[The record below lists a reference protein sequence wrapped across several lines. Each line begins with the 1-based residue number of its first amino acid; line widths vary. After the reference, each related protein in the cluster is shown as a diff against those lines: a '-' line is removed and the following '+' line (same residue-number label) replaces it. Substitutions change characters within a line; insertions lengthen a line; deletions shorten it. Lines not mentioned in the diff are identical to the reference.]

1 MSNFPLAIQTPH
13 THIKHM
19 THDYHNPDNLI
30 AEQVGEGYRLL
41 LKSELIGG
49 RGYIYEIEIWLPETG
64 VWDASGWT
72 GSDLNK
78 TYRVPL
84 ATWPLPEETA
94 WTLGNSVNGFTLS
107 EGQQWHRLDWTREM
121 LPEGWRPHIDGEA
134 IEEGDEWLSHAG
146 WRKFTLIGG
155 TISSEFCKHYRTRRP
170 LPTPEI
176 PWIPWHGGECPLKDD
191 ELREWEVKF
200 RDGATP
206 AVSKPSNFRW
216 EHINTVGDII
226 AYRVLKWKKPPVKE
240 PSYNAQPSGGA
251 WPGHPV
257 SKQQPTDN
265 EPWCP
270 QSPPH
275 PIAKDKGVYW
285 LNPEQFN
292 RACACVNACA
302 GIEDP
307 EESIPAAFLRI
318 IELEHDLSV
327 ACAEVE
333 GFVDL
338 LNHKIK
344 QMREP

>member
-1 MSNFPLAIQTPH
+1 
-13 THIKHM
+13 M

-41 LKSELIGG
+41 LKSELIQRPESLEIHCWDEQQSKWDTNGW
-49 RGYIYEIEIWLPETG
+49 RGYG
-64 VWDASGWT
+64 SG
-72 GSDLNK
+72 L

-84 ATWPLPEETA
+84 STWPLPEEPE
-94 WTLGNSVNGFTLS
+94 WTLGNSVNGFTLG